1 MEKNTKPTPILPT
14 PGEEEIWKQHPI
26 YTEYEVSTFGN
37 VRRAYNQY
45 VMTPTYNGRGYGT
58 VHLRVGVSTKN
69 GKYCRVHKLVAQT
82 FHGVVDSNYEVD
94 HLDRNIRNN
103 YYKNLCWATH
113 QENINNSPKT
123 RRQKIYM
130 DKPALV
136 LLDKEN
142 NYIKEFKNLAEA
154 IQETKIGPQSIRDCA
169 HGRIAYLSVGRFMIK
184 EEYFSEKEKNI

>member
-45 VMTPTYNGRGYGT
+45 IMTPTYNGRGYGL
-58 VHLRVGVSTKN
+58 VHLRAGVPNKN

-82 FHGVVDSNYEVD
+82 FHGIADSNYEVD

-103 YYKNLCWATH
+103 YYKNLRWATH
-113 QENINNSPKT
+113 QENLNNSPET

-142 NYIKEFKNLAEA
+142 NYIREFKNLAEA

-169 HGRIAYLSVGRFMIK
+169 HGRLDCLSVGRFMIK